1 MKNNDSFKQTINEII
16 KNFNLGFFIEAE
28 TLTKKILK
36 QNPDDQQLHNIYGQI
51 LLKIDKNARAIAH
64 FKKSIKIKANFFDAN
79 FNLLKTYYNLK
90 KFNKAISQS
99 KKCLKINSNSIETL
113 ILLGNLYKNIDKQK
127 ESEKYYNQALKT
139 NTTNSDTYYS
149 LGNLYKKYGEY
160 EKAILNYKYAIKFN
174 NNHYPAYN
182 NLGTLYQAIGQ
193 FDLAISNFQAVIN
206 IKPKLNWV
214 YQNYLFCLNFS
225 KNFNYNLY
233 SQLVE
238 KYKTNI
244 PIIKFKKFSI
254 NFKLEKKIRV
264 GLVSGDFGQHPV
276 SYYLFSII
284 NNIDKKKFE
293 LVAYSNSNRKDNITS
308 KLKKKFNIWRKINYL
323 SDQEVINLVKEKDKI
338 DILFDLSGHTAK
350 NRLSI
355 FLNKSAPIQVTWLGY
370 NATTGLREIDYII
383 TDPHVVPLSSQKY
396 YSENIFHLPETFQCI
411 SIKENIKIKLKK
423 YSKNYQII
431 FGSFNNLAKVNDE
444 VIEVWSKILKKIN
457 NSKLFLKSKQLDNS
471 KVKKT
476 ILNKFEKQGIKS
488 SKIIIEGASKT
499 RNEMLKKY
507 NKVDIALDPFPYPG
521 ITTSLEAI
529 WMGVPLITKR
539 GNNFYSRIGLS
550 INKNL
555 NMEDWIADNK
565 EDYIQKAISK
575 SSDLEKLFEIKK
587 RLRSKFLKS
596 PLSNEIKFC
605 KNFEKSL
612 SIMWKNYL
620 EKKI

>member
-1 MKNNDSFKQTINEII
+1 M
-16 KNFNLGFFIEAE
+16 
-28 TLTKKILK
+28 
-36 QNPDDQQLHNIYGQI
+36 
-51 LLKIDKNARAIAH
+51 
-64 FKKSIKIKANFFDAN
+64 
-79 FNLLKTYYNLK
+79 
-90 KFNKAISQS
+90 
-99 KKCLKINSNSIETL
+99 
-113 ILLGNLYKNIDKQK
+113 
-127 ESEKYYNQALKT
+127 
-139 NTTNSDTYYS
+139 
-149 LGNLYKKYGEY
+149 
-160 EKAILNYKYAIKFN
+160 
-174 NNHYPAYN
+174 
-182 NLGTLYQAIGQ
+182 
-193 FDLAISNFQAVIN
+193 
-206 IKPKLNWV
+206 
-214 YQNYLFCLNFS
+214 
-225 KNFNYNLY
+225 
-233 SQLVE
+233 
-238 KYKTNI
+238 
-244 PIIKFKKFSI
+244 
-254 NFKLEKKIRV
+254 
-264 GLVSGDFGQHPV
+264 
-276 SYYLFSII
+276 
-284 NNIDKKKFE
+284 
-293 LVAYSNSNRKDNITS
+293 
-308 KLKKKFNIWRKINYL
+308 
-323 SDQEVINLVKEKDKI
+323 
-338 DILFDLSGHTAK
+338 
-350 NRLSI
+350 SI

-370 NATTGLREIDYII
+370 NATTGLKEIDYII

-411 SIKENIKIKLKK
+411 SIKENIKIKPKK

-457 NSKLFLKSKQLDNS
+457 RSKLFLKSKQLDNS

-575 SSDLEKLFEIKK
+575 GSDLEQLFEIKK